1 MVPSPHIYFNHRSL
15 LLYVGDGKW
24 QSICDMADSSY
35 KYYIFILLLHLSTY
49 HAPTNGHT
57 PHFFIV
63 FLGKK
68 LNESSTKS
76 SKSNILCGLLH
87 SVKLHKHM
95 QLLINP

>member
-49 HAPTNGHT
+49 RAPTNGHT

-68 LNESSTKS
+68 SLMKVVL
-76 SKSNILCGLLH
+76 KVQKVIYHVVCPIL
-87 SVKLHKHM
+87 
-95 QLLINP
+95 